1 MEFTALDLISHYML
15 RDICQKLG
23 ILNSF
28 PLVEWAAPQN
38 PTHKKL
44 DPTELRLKNLERH
57 IHTHTHCE
65 KHRHFKVSIFIV
77 ADAICL

>member
-44 DPTELRLKNLERH
+44 DPKNSISKIEKDTY
-57 IHTHTHCE
+57 THTVRNIDIL
-65 KHRHFKVSIFIV
+65 KYQY
-77 ADAICL
+77 L